1 MIIYLNRSNS
11 VDHELLYTESGK
23 TARQA
28 FNLSTATEIIIEFLK
43 GSAVRKT
50 LSSLSHPGITVL
62 SATEG
67 RVRYRPQSTD
77 FNSVADYQLID
88 GMRWVVKSSS
98 YPDGVVFG
106 TPPFPVEVRK
116 S

>member
-28 FNLSTATEIIIEFLK
+28 FNLSSASEIILEFLK
-43 GSAVRKT
+43 GSSVRKS

-62 SATEG
+62 SASGG

-77 FNSVADYQLID
+77 FNDVSDYQLID
-88 GMRWVVKSSS
+88 GMRWVVKSPS
-98 YPDGVVFG
+98 YTNGVVFG